1 MELLKRGAKVDVT
14 DARGLTPLDMLG
26 EVPISSSSKVMTD
39 LDDTMLS
46 SEKTL
51 AQIKNLKQ
59 RITGNHVMKP
69 TVMRLNVSRDT
80 SNHLNTP
87 SDISLINT
95 DEVTSPNSQT
105 THISLPSAF
114 ESSDPT
120 IVLNG
125 LGPVSKPKT
134 PSLALK
140 IVNEL
145 IRNGA
150 KMVRSKVIVKQG
162 GGVQNQMTMPM
173 TTLHTAVELQDL
185 QLIECLLEH
194 GACQLTWNN
203 NGLTPLH
210 VAVSKHLLESL
221 RVLLENN
228 RSSKVLYISLDTF
241 CMLYLNNTVHLAVHL
256 ICFFFTKKIQD
267 WIAMQK
273 VTTIYR

>member
-1 MELLKRGAKVDVT
+1 MELLQRGAKVDVT

-26 EVPISSSSKVMTD
+26 EVPMSSSSEVMVD

-51 AQIKNLKQ
+51 ARIENLKQ
-59 RITGNHVMKP
+59 RISGNHVMKP
-69 TVMRLNVSRDT
+69 TLMRLNVSRDT
-80 SNHLNTP
+80 SNHPNTP
-87 SDISLINT
+87 SDISLFNT
-95 DEVTSPNSQT
+95 DEITSPNSQDT
-105 THISLPSAF
+105 PIYLPSAF
-114 ESSDPT
+114 KSSDPT

-125 LGPVSKPKT
+125 YQNPVSKPTT

-145 IRNGA
+145 IRKGA
-150 KMVRSKVIVKQG
+150 KMIRSKVIVKQ

-185 QLIECLLEH
+185 QLIEYLLEH

-228 RSSKVLYISLDTF
+228 RSSKVLYILWKLF
-241 CMLYLNNTVHLAVHL
+241 VYY
-256 ICFFFTKKIQD
+256 I
-267 WIAMQK
+267 
-273 VTTIYR
+273 

>member
-1 MELLKRGAKVDVT
+1 MT
-14 DARGLTPLDMLG
+14 DSRGLTPLDMLG
-26 EVPISSSSKVMTD
+26 EVPISFSSEVMAD
-39 LDDTMLS
+39 LDNTMLS

-51 AQIKNLKQ
+51 ARIENVEQ
-59 RITGNHVMKP
+59 RITGNHVRKS
-69 TVMRLNVSRDT
+69 TVMSLNVSRDR

-95 DEVTSPNSQT
+95 DEVTTPNSQT
-105 THISLPSAF
+105 THIYLPSAF

-150 KMVRSKVIVKQG
+150 KMIRSQVIVKQG
-162 GGVQNQMTMPM
+162 GGVQNQMTTPM

-194 GACQLTWNN
+194 GACQLTWDN

-228 RSSKVLYISLDTF
+228 RSSKVHSLD
-241 CMLYLNNTVHLAVHL
+241 
-256 ICFFFTKKIQD
+256 FFVCYI
-267 WIAMQK
+267 
-273 VTTIYR
+273 

>member
-1 MELLKRGAKVDVT
+1 
-14 DARGLTPLDMLG
+14 MLG
-26 EVPISSSSKVMTD
+26 EVPTSSSSEVMVD
-39 LDDTMLS
+39 LDDT

-51 AQIKNLKQ
+51 ARIENLKQ
-59 RITGNHVMKP
+59 RISGNHVMKP
-69 TVMRLNVSRDT
+69 TIMRLNVSRDT

-87 SDISLINT
+87 SNISLFNT
-95 DEVTSPNSQT
+95 DEITSPNSQDAP
-105 THISLPSAF
+105 IYLPSAF
-114 ESSDPT
+114 KSSDPT

-125 LGPVSKPKT
+125 YQNPVSKPTT

-145 IRNGA
+145 IRKGA
-150 KMVRSKVIVKQG
+150 KMIRSKVIVKQ

-185 QLIECLLEH
+185 QLIEFLLEH

-228 RSSKVLYISLDTF
+228 RSSKVLYILWKLF
-241 CMLYLNNTVHLAVHL
+241 VYY
-256 ICFFFTKKIQD
+256 I
-267 WIAMQK
+267 
-273 VTTIYR
+273 

>member
-1 MELLKRGAKVDVT
+1 MELLQRGAKVDVT

-26 EVPISSSSKVMTD
+26 EVPTSSSSEVMVD

-51 AQIKNLKQ
+51 ARIENLKQ
-59 RITGNHVMKP
+59 RISGNHVMKP
-69 TVMRLNVSRDT
+69 TLMRLNVSRDT

-87 SDISLINT
+87 SDISLFNT
-95 DEVTSPNSQT
+95 DKITSPNCQDNPI
-105 THISLPSAF
+105 HLPSAF
-114 ESSDPT
+114 KSSDPS

-125 LGPVSKPKT
+125 YQNPVSKPTT

-145 IRNGA
+145 IRKGA
-150 KMVRSKVIVKQG
+150 KMIRSKVIVKQ

-185 QLIECLLEH
+185 QLIEFLLEH

-228 RSSKVLYISLDTF
+228 RSSKVLYILWKLF
-241 CMLYLNNTVHLAVHL
+241 VYY
-256 ICFFFTKKIQD
+256 I
-267 WIAMQK
+267 
-273 VTTIYR
+273 

>member
-26 EVPISSSSKVMTD
+26 EVPISSSSEVMAD
-39 LDDTMLS
+39 LDDTMIS

-51 AQIKNLKQ
+51 ARIKNLKQ

-80 SNHLNTP
+80 SNHLNNP

-105 THISLPSAF
+105 THIYLPSAF

-125 LGPVSKPKT
+125 LSPVSKPKT

-150 KMVRSKVIVKQG
+150 KMIRSKVIVKQG

-228 RSSKVLYISLDTF
+228 RSSKVLYILWRLF
-241 CMLYLNNTVHLAVHL
+241 VCY
-256 ICFFFTKKIQD
+256 I
-267 WIAMQK
+267 
-273 VTTIYR
+273 